1 MSIHCNVCQSS
12 LSQAVYESKTD
23 MALTSLCEVV
33 KGQTQVWSCH
43 NCGHIM
49 TRQLLNAQQYYAE
62 DYKILLSHDD
72 EDQIYE
78 MQGDTIVYRTQH
90 QLSTLLKK
98 ISLKSNARVLDYGC
112 AKAAMPRQLL
122 ALQPSLQMHL
132 FDVSEMYKSHW
143 AQFLPSDRWAVNQT
157 PEPWRGSFDLVTS
170 YFALEHI
177 DEPVSSMKSVADLL
191 SDDGAFYGIVP
202 DTVGN
207 VADFIVIDHVNH
219 FTVSS
224 LHVALKQAGFT
235 EIHIDDQSHRGALVF
250 VARKRGG
257 ELSAAPDL
265 GKALRDA
272 RDLASYWSAL
282 SDSLSQTIQPKTP
295 AAIYGS
301 GFYGAFIASALE
313 DASSLRCFLDAS
325 PYQQGKTLKGLPI
338 LAPQDL
344 PPDIKLLYIGL
355 NPVIARKTVAQM
367 SWLAQRDLKIIFLDT
382 DSDA

>member
-23 MALTSLCEVV
+23 VALTSLCEVV

-78 MQGDTIVYRTQH
+78 TQGDKIIYRTQH
-90 QLSTLLKK
+90 QLATLLKK
-98 ISLKSNARVLDYGC
+98 ISLNANARVLDYGC

-122 ALQPSLQMHL
+122 AIQPSLQMHL

-143 AQFLPSDRWAVNQT
+143 AQFLAPDRWAVHQT
-157 PEPWRGSFDLVTS
+157 PPSWHGSFDLVTS

-177 DEPVSSMKSVADLL
+177 DEPVSSMKAVADLL
-191 SDDGAFYGIVP
+191 TNEGAFYGIVP

-219 FTVSS
+219 FTVAS
-224 LHVALKQAGFT
+224 LHFALKKAGFA
-235 EIHIDDQSHRGALVF
+235 EIHIDHQAHRGALVF
-250 VARKRGG
+250 VARKHGDSP
-257 ELSAAPDL
+257 LTAPDL
-265 GKALRDA
+265 DSALHDA
-272 RDLASYWSAL
+272 YHLASYWSGL
-282 SDSLSQTIQPKTP
+282 SERLAQSTQPDVP

-301 GFYGAFIASALE
+301 GFYGAFIASALG
-313 DASSLRCFLDAS
+313 DAASLRCFLDAS
-325 PYQQGKTLKGLPI
+325 PYQQGKTLKGLPV

-344 PPDIKLLYIGL
+344 PADIELLYIGL
-355 NPVIARKTVAQM
+355 NPVIAKETVTQM
-367 SWLAQRDLKIIFLDT
+367 SWLAQRDVKIIYLET
-382 DSDA
+382 NANA